1 MRKMLMTGA
10 LVLAFSC
17 PAYAGLI
24 HTPAPQPAAPTT
36 QETNASGE
44 IPTPLAALDAALGI
58 LSGVLSLF

>member
-17 PAYAGLI
+17 PAFAGLI

-44 IPTPLAALDAALGI
+44 IHTPLAAIEAVLSL
-58 LSGVLSLF
+58 LSGVLPLF